1 MRGRVRSLYERV
13 TARRFGVKPHT
24 AFRAASKSWLEES
37 FVARNSR
44 STRLSTWTGRTALPS
59 RSRGQ
64 RPPSVRA
71 LEGWPVRS
79 RSSIQYTYQ
88 LRSIRRQ
95 PDGYTNPIGTD
106 AHGRK

>member
-64 RPPSVRA
+64 RPHPSGLWKGGRCEA
-71 LEGWPVRS
+71 EVRS
-79 RSSIQYTYQ
+79 VHVSVAV
-88 LRSIRRQ
+88 IRRQ
-95 PDGYTNPIGTD
+95 PDGIPIHRYGR
-106 AHGRK
+106 HGRK